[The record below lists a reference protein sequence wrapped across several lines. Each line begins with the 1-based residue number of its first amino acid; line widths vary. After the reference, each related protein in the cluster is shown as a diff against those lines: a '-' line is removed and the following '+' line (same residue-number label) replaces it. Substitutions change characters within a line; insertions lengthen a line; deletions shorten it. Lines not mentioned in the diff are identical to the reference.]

1 MENRAMS
8 VQKIVEI
15 SAINI
20 LNIIFSLL
28 ITCLPGCQHINFRKR
43 VFTLSY
49 LIFVIAMAGVGQW
62 IKSQMGTDQVKDADG
77 YTITHLVYTSSSRIA
92 KNIGALRNVHLS
104 TSAQLLLS

>member
-28 ITCLPGCQHINFRKR
+28 IICLPGYQHINKRIR

-49 LIFVIAMAGVGQW
+49 LIFVIAMTGVGQW
-62 IKSQMGTDQVKDADG
+62 MKSQRGTRTDQVKDTDS
-77 YTITHLVYTSSSRIA
+77 YN
-92 KNIGALRNVHLS
+92 K
-104 TSAQLLLS
+104 QLKDCEKY